1 MRLIIFIF
9 FGFSLYSN
17 CRYVIRG
24 VGTGWAPIRHWA
36 DFELNGKHLIVN
48 AISLALK
55 KDCYISTSYWNV
67 RVK

>member
-1 MRLIIFIF
+1 
-9 FGFSLYSN
+9 
-17 CRYVIRG
+17 
-24 VGTGWAPIRHWA
+24 VGTAWAPIRHWA

-67 RVK
+67 RLK